1 MRLRT
6 LRSTAAALC
15 ALILLTGC
23 IEPPE
28 LTLLR
33 RTQEPRVLAGTASAE
48 RFWRRA
54 DAVAQAYRAPAK
66 ERAQIAR
73 MVEIGRRADR
83 GQISLQAYRAHHA
96 AALARYEAQ
105 RQAARRDAARLWSR
119 VLGGEETPAPV
130 RLVKVD

>member
-1 MRLRT
+1 MRIRS
-6 LRSTAAALC
+6 LRSAATALC

-48 RFWRRA
+48 RFWRKA
-54 DAVAQAYRAPAK
+54 DAIAQAYKAPAA
-66 ERAQIAR
+66 ERARIAR
-73 MVEIGRRADR
+73 MAEIGRRADR
-83 GQISLQAYRAHHA
+83 GQISLQAYQAHHA

-105 RQAARRDAARLWSR
+105 RKAARRDASRMWSR
-119 VLGGEETPAPV
+119 VFGGGEARAPV
-130 RLVKVD
+130 RLVRVD